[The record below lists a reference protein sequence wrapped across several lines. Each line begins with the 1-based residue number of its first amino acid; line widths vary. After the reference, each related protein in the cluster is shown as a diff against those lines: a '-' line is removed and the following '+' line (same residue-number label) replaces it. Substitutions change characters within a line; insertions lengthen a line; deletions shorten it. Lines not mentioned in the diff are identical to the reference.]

1 MHHSR
6 RECFSGTHFSDTHPT
21 TYPPTHTPI
30 YSPTH
35 THTHTHTQTSSLGN
49 FRILILTSRRNHV
62 KLWTSLP
69 ASAIMRYQNLSIYY
83 KRFYK
88 NLAELVA
95 KFISMTHELKFFI
108 ESNSKILEWLLVASS
123 KLDWCVKFHVIQ
135 SQLQFVGNKV
145 KERIS
150 KRISRFIRQQS
161 TPNFPKNKLFLPPD
175 THTHLSVS
183 RGKKCSFFGRFGVFF
198 SFSKRSEIFHFAL
211 LPTSSAM

>member
-30 YSPTH
+30 YSP

-145 KERIS
+145 KANFKTNFKIL
-150 KRISRFIRQQS
+150 RQQS

>member
-1 MHHSR
+1 MFLRHTFLRHTSNHLPIHPH
-6 RECFSGTHFSDTHPT
+6 THLFTHP
-21 TYPPTHTPI
+21 
-30 YSPTH
+30 H
-35 THTHTHTQTSSLGN
+35 THTHTHKQTSSLGN

-150 KRISRFIRQQS
+150 KRISRFTRQQS

-183 RGKKCSFFGRFGVFF
+183 RGKKMFVFWKIWSVFF
-198 SFSKRSEIFHFAL
+198 F
-211 LPTSSAM
+211 